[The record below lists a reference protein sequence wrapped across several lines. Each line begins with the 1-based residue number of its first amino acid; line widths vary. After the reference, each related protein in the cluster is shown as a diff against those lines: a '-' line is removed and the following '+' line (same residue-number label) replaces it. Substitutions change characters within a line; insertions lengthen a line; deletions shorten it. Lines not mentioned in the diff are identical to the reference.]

1 MAALPRPRRSALYI
15 PGSNARALDKGRSVA
30 ADVLILDLED
40 AVSVEAKDMA
50 RAAVGAAVGVHA
62 YGKREVVVRVNG
74 LETPWIARDI
84 AAIVAS
90 MPDAVLIPKISK
102 PEDIRRARAAL
113 HAAQAP
119 EGLALWAMIETPLA
133 VLNAGAIAATATSNS
148 GVPLDALVIGTND
161 LMRETGMRSMP
172 GRAPLVPALVQCV
185 LAARAYGI
193 AVLDGTFNDLN
204 NWDGFRA
211 ECQQGRDLGMDGKTL
226 IHPRQVP
233 IANDAFAPTADEV
246 IWAEKV
252 LAAFSKP
259 ENVSRAVISVE
270 GKMVERL
277 HERMALQVIETA
289 TAILPDD

>member
-40 AVSVEAKDMA
+40 AVSVEAKEMA
-50 RAAVGAAVGVHA
+50 RAAVAAAVGVHA

-84 AAIVAS
+84 AAIVSA

-113 HAAQAP
+113 SAAQAP
-119 EGLALWAMIETPLA
+119 DGLGLWAMIETPLA
-133 VLNAGAIAATATSNS
+133 VLNAGGIAAAAASNH
-148 GVPLDALVIGTND
+148 GVSLDALVIGTND
-161 LMRETGMRSMP
+161 LIRETGMRPVP
-172 GRAPLVPALVQCV
+172 GRAPLQPALTQCV
-185 LAARAYGI
+185 FAARANGI

-204 NWDGFRA
+204 NWEGFRA

-233 IANDAFAPTADEV
+233 IANEIFAPSADEV

-252 LAAFSKP
+252 LAAFARP
-259 ENVSRAVISVE
+259 ENANRAVIAVE

-277 HERMALQVIETA
+277 HERMALRVIETA
-289 TAILPDD
+289 TAILPED

>member
-40 AVSVEAKDMA
+40 AVSIEAKDMA

-74 LETPWIARDI
+74 LDTPWIARDI
-84 AAIVAS
+84 AAIVSA

-119 EGLALWAMIETPLA
+119 ENLSLWAMIETPLA

-161 LMRETGMRSMP
+161 LMRETGMRSVP
-172 GRAPLVPALVQCV
+172 GRAPLVPALTQCV

-259 ENVSRAVISVE
+259 ENVNRAVITVD

-277 HERMALQVIETA
+277 HERMALQVLETA

>member
-84 AAIVAS
+84 AAIVTS

-119 EGLALWAMIETPLA
+119 EGLALWAMLETPLA
-133 VLNAGAIAATATSNS
+133 VLNAGAIAATAASNS

-161 LMRETGMRSMP
+161 LMRETGMRTVP

-259 ENVSRAVISVE
+259 ENVNRAVISVE

-277 HERMALQVIETA
+277 HERMALQVLETA